1 MVWTRNHSW
10 PQLKKKICRIR
21 LGAGNVAVFPS
32 AIDDWLNRSASQAD
46 LRAGASVLL
55 KVIILGEQL
64 TIVLLLGVLATI
76 AGVTMIN
83 VPSKRPEC
91 TTSLLKTRGYRQWPS
106 TPRSALRALSVLRQ
120 RRTSQVFCQR
130 ASAPASYFSQVPP

>member
-32 AIDDWLNRSASQAD
+32 ALDDWLNRSASQAD
-46 LRAGASVLL
+46 LRAGVGVLL

-83 VPSKRPEC
+83 APSRRPE
-91 TTSLLKTRGYRQWPS
+91 
-106 TPRSALRALSVLRQ
+106 
-120 RRTSQVFCQR
+120 
-130 ASAPASYFSQVPP
+130 